1 VIRTADVRPEPARR
15 SHAKDRASNV
25 DDNVLGR
32 RLRAASLRSTSTF
45 RVDVKSVNVNKCV
58 NGAQS
63 VGWLDL

>member
-15 SHAKDRASNV
+15 SHAIDRASNV

-45 RVDVKSVNVNKCV
+45 GVDVKSVNVKSV